1 MDGIK
6 EKINTV
12 LSKYPVVDNLF
23 TNLSEEI
30 KVEKG
35 NINLWI
41 IYLDYIIIL
50 FYHQ

>member
-12 LSKYPVVDNLF
+12 LSKYPVVDNVF
-23 TNLSEEI
+23 TNLSEKI

-35 NINLWI
+35 NINL
-41 IYLDYIIIL
+41 
-50 FYHQ
+50 

>member
-12 LSKYPVVDNLF
+12 LSKYPVVDNAF
-23 TNLSEEI
+23 TNLSEKI

-35 NINLWI
+35 NYILLYFYLI
-41 IYLDYIIIL
+41 IVYSN
-50 FYHQ
+50 

>member
-1 MDGIK
+1 MDVTK

-12 LSKYPVVDNLF
+12 LSKYPVVDNVF
-23 TNLSEEI
+23 TNSSEKI

-35 NINLWI
+35 NINVWI